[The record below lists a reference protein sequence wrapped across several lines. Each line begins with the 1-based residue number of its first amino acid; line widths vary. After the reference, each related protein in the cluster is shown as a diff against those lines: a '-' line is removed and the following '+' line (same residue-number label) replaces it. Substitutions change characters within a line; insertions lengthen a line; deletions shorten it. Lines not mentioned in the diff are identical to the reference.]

1 VTRGLRY
8 RFGNDQEM
16 KHFWIEDTQ
25 GARTHWQIDRG
36 QQVTTNNYR
45 DYVIVAR
52 FVNPTTGQPLFQPE
66 SLTQPANMEAMRRNI
81 SPNWEGENMEF
92 VLSTEI
98 IEGRSAPPKIEAMY
112 FW

>member
-66 SLTQPANMEAMRRNI
+66 SLVEEQ
-81 SPNWEGENMEF
+81 
-92 VLSTEI
+92 
-98 IEGRSAPPKIEAMY
+98 
-112 FW
+112 